1 MSSPH
6 FIHTVIFAKH
16 SKLSKVA
23 PDLRSYT
30 CDAMM
35 GKDLSSN
42 VAARRKA
49 QKRIKEARLIFTT
62 CIGASLGLLRSESFD
77 VVLVDEA
84 SQQTEPATLV
94 PLVKGCSRA
103 ILVGDHV
110 QLRATVQK
118 NAVLT
123 GYDIS
128 LFERH
133 YNLPPRKHVAK
144 AMLDTQYRMHRTI
157 CEFSSNEF
165 YEGKLKTAV
174 AHDSRPLP
182 LSAFPWPKKN
192 RMVWIE
198 CSSEEDLGR
207 QSKANTGQVDLC
219 KRVIQ
224 LLSTPAYES
233 SSKAS
238 DSLASSIAI
247 LTPYTRQR
255 EALGTAIP
263 NLEVASID
271 GFQGR
276 EADIIVFVTVR
287 CNASCD
293 IGFLAD
299 MRRLNVVMTR
309 ARCGVVVIGHKN
321 TLTGGLSGGGDLD
334 NSKTIW
340 KKLIKRCEDVSIEPK
355 TSAIEPA
362 AEA

>member
-1 MSSPH
+1 M
-6 FIHTVIFAKH
+6 
-16 SKLSKVA
+16 L
-23 PDLRSYT
+23 
-30 CDAMM
+30 

-42 VAARRKA
+42 LPARRKA
-49 QKRIKEARLIFTT
+49 QKQIKEARLIFTT
-62 CIGASLGLLRSESFD
+62 CTGASLGLLRNESFD

-110 QLRATVQK
+110 QLRATVQQ
-118 NAVLT
+118 NAILT

-133 YNLPPRKHVAK
+133 YTMPKRNGVAK

-157 CEFSSNEF
+157 CAFSSTEY
-165 YEGKLKTAV
+165 YEGKLQTAV
-174 AHDSRPLP
+174 ADDSRPLP
-182 LSAFPWPKKN
+182 ASQFPWPKN
-192 RMVWIE
+192 NCMAWVE
-198 CSSEEDLGR
+198 CNSSEDLGR
-207 QSKANTGQVDLC
+207 QSKANQGQVDLC

-224 LLSTPAYES
+224 LLTSPPL
-233 SSKAS
+233 
-238 DSLASSIAI
+238 DSVAKSAELQQVSIAV

-255 EALGTAIP
+255 EALSSSISSI
-263 NLEVASID
+263 EVSSID

-287 CNASCD
+287 CNASGD

-309 ARCGVVVIGHKN
+309 AKCGVVLIGHRS
-321 TLTGGLSGGGDLD
+321 TLTGSVGRADELD
-334 NSKTIW
+334 ESKKVW
-340 KKLIKRCEDVSIEPK
+340 NRLVERCQVVELKADAPQEGSR
-355 TSAIEPA
+355 AGRN
-362 AEA
+362 